1 MTKKDII
8 AQIELMNEWERVIEE
23 AKAEVEAIK
32 DSIKAE
38 MADRDLDELEAG
50 SYIVRYKTVA
60 TSRFDSTS
68 FKKTYED
75 LQKEYFPLF
84 CKSMMQ
90 RRTIDSVTLSTVVML
105 NCSAHHR
112 SNKRRV
118 CSQLVNV
125 FSLSCWVWQYTINSS
140 ICQLKLKSIIIKTL
154 LLYRSEQT
162 PINTECLQACQKE
175 FIGSKNPL
183 PVKIWDIGRLDE
195 NLRKAAKP

>member
-1 MTKKDII
+1 MTKKEII

-75 LQKEYFPLF
+75 LYKAFLKQTT
-84 CKSMMQ
+84 S
-90 RRTIDSVTLSTVVML
+90 RR
-105 NCSAHHR
+105 
-112 SNKRRV
+112 
-118 CSQLVNV
+118 
-125 FSLSCWVWQYTINSS
+125 FSISY
-140 ICQLKLKSIIIKTL
+140 
-154 LLYRSEQT
+154 
-162 PINTECLQACQKE
+162 
-175 FIGSKNPL
+175 
-183 PVKIWDIGRLDE
+183 
-195 NLRKAAKP
+195 